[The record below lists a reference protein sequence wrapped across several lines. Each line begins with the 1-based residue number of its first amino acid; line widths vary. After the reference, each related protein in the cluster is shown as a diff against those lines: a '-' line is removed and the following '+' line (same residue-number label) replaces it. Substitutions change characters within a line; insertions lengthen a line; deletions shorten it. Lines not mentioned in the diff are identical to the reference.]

1 MLHIDGHTAF
11 WIFTFTELIF
21 LTVVIIIARAIGPY
35 KPNKIKSTI
44 FECGNPL
51 FGNAKD
57 FQLTGVSRYFG
68 YAVVFFALDAFSW
81 VVLTAAM
88 SISYSP
94 QAIASVSVYI
104 VIILIGIGY
113 FLKELH
119 KLVA

>member
-1 MLHIDGHTAF
+1 MLHIEGHTAF

-21 LTVVIIIARAIGPY
+21 LTVVIIIARALGPS
-35 KPNKIKSTI
+35 KPNIIKSTI

-81 VVLTAAM
+81 IVLSAAM
-88 SISYSP
+88 SIEFTS

-104 VIILIGIGY
+104 LIILVGIGY
-113 FLKELH
+113 FLHELY
-119 KLVA
+119 KVVV